1 MFYLANDDLSP
12 TTVAMASLLSSIP
25 QSSQHQQLTLDTIHW
40 HNMNVREKL
49 EKIFDIL
56 IEHFKIKEPDEV
68 TKFFT
73 DFESLIRPRTI
84 EEALNSLQ
92 LVITDKR
99 LKSEASAI
107 NVLIDQTR
115 ATVIDKAPL
124 SPPEMCE
131 ELIMYAIEV
140 SQRVAGE
147 RTSGRTSI
155 YTNYVISYLKK
166 LCMALLDILESTFPE
181 RLVRLPVVVR
191 PFSSSNIRGQTR
203 TSPYAAAA
211 AAPQPPQQPQLPQQ
225 TRTVDPVNPFSQ
237 FQSQMP
243 QPASTA
249 TAASADPPYDTLTR
263 WATLVQQ
270 PQQPQQQQQ
279 IPGAP
284 GLGLGQPVPGR
295 QPLHNRTYATQL
307 LLPTPQQL
315 QQRQQ
320 QQQQRQLLQPVPGRQ
335 QTQLG
340 RFDRYGRWLLPD
352 AAPLPAPQPE
362 PAPPPPLPPPPPTSP
377 EPAPPPPEPAP
388 PQPESQPV
396 FFETPEEMEAI
407 EAREAA
413 ERNAAIARQA
423 AIDIEN
429 AEIDAQCIICHGE
442 LGNIVVRILPCMH
455 FRFHPRCLAAWK
467 NQRERL
473 GVLPNCPL
481 CETDIDYTVEIPNP
495 QLSIVRRLWRRFTGA
510 EGRHTKHRRRYQ
522 NCDGWFCRSKKK
534 RKSHSGRAHKR
545 TAHKRIITEKQNKK
559 HNITKHRKKI

>member
-68 TKFFT
+68 TKFFI
-73 DFESLIRPRTI
+73 DFKVLIGPSTI
-84 EEALNSLQ
+84 QEALDSLQ
-92 LVITDKR
+92 VVSTNER
-99 LKSEASAI
+99 LESEASKI

-115 ATVIDKAPL
+115 ATVIDEDPL
-124 SPPEMCE
+124 SPSVMCE

-147 RTSGRTSI
+147 RTRGRTSI

-181 RLVRLPVVVR
+181 RLVRLPAGR
-191 PFSSSNIRGQTR
+191 PFSSSNIRGQT
-203 TSPYAAAA
+203 
-211 AAPQPPQQPQLPQQ
+211 Q
-225 TRTVDPVNPFSQ
+225 TVDPVNPFSQ
-237 FQSQMP
+237 FQSQMQ

-249 TAASADPPYDTLTR
+249 AAASADPPYDTLTR

-270 PQQPQQQQQ
+270 PQQPHQ
-279 IPGAP
+279 
-284 GLGLGQPVPGR
+284 
-295 QPLHNRTYATQL
+295 HATL
-307 LLPTPQQL
+307 V
-315 QQRQQ
+315 QQRI
-320 QQQQRQLLQPVPGRQ
+320 PAAAAGIGWG
-335 QTQLG
+335 QLG
-340 RFDRYGRWLLPD
+340 RFDQYGRWLPD
-352 AAPLPAPQPE
+352 AAPLPVPPPPQPPAPQPPGSS
-362 PAPPPPLPPPPPTSP
+362 PAPPPGSSPASPPPPKSSRPT
-377 EPAPPPPEPAP
+377 
-388 PQPESQPV
+388 ESQPV
-396 FFETPEEMEAI
+396 FFETPEEMEAMEAI

-423 AIDIEN
+423 ARDIAN

-455 FRFHPRCLAAWK
+455 FRFHPRCLATWK

-495 QLSIVRRLWRRFTGA
+495 QLSIVRRLLRRFTGA
-510 EGRHTKHRRRYQ
+510 EGRHTKHRRRSQ
-522 NCDGWFCRSKKK
+522 NCDGRFCSSKKK
-534 RKSHSGRAHKR
+534 RKGHRGRAHKK